1 LSPRGISKS
10 TVNKKKKTKTDW
22 ISILQFGGSSVAL
35 AFYWTGALGSAI
47 YGLYQIALYSDP
59 TAIDLFLTSAALFW
73 AGLLLLPSAA
83 YSLARLAK
91 RPLRQF
97 GVGGAG
103 LVPALLLIFV
113 VVLVAGHVSAV
124 AGGAAWF
131 ALPPLH
137 VLAASLPMVGFAWL
151 GIRKLK
157 INSAQTLT
165 GGFAS
170 GLTLAPTLAITL
182 EILAAILLFFLF
194 VFLIALNPDLA
205 NALESLQAD
214 LERFQN
220 DPEQI
225 LQTLSELLNQPA
237 ILTLVLIFFSV
248 AVPLVEEIAKPAAVW
263 LLMWSR
269 PLRPS
274 EGFAVGLLGGAGFGL
289 FENLLSGATTE
300 HWAGVTTLRI
310 GATAFHMATAGVMG
324 WALVRAKEDGKY
336 LSLLGIYFLSVVVH
350 GIWNGI
356 VIANSFSSIADTEAG
371 QFLPYDLSIVSIGIL
386 MLIGTGAVALI
397 ALFGQRLAPKPAS
410 RK

>member
-1 LSPRGISKS
+1 MSPRGISRS
-10 TVNKKKKTKTDW
+10 TTTKKKKNKTDW

-59 TAIDLFLTSAALFW
+59 TAIDLFLASAALFW

-83 YSLARLAK
+83 YSLTRLTK

-97 GVGGAG
+97 GVGGTWII
-103 LVPALLLIFV
+103 PTSILIFLI
-113 VVLVAGHVSAV
+113 VLVAGHASAV
-124 AGGAAWF
+124 AGGVAWF

-137 VLAASLPMVGFAWL
+137 VLAASLPMACFAWL
-151 GIRKLK
+151 GIRKLR
-157 INSAQTLT
+157 INSAQALT
-165 GGFAS
+165 GGLAS
-170 GLTLAPTLAITL
+170 GLTLAPALAITL
-182 EILAAILLFFLF
+182 EILAAILLFLVFA
-194 VFLIALNPDLA
+194 FLIALNPELA

-214 LERFQN
+214 LDRFEN
-220 DPEQI
+220 DPEQV

-269 PLRPS
+269 PLRPA
-274 EGFAVGLLGGAGFGL
+274 EGFAIGLLGGAGFGL
-289 FENLLSGATTE
+289 FENLLSGATSE

-324 WALVRAKEDGKY
+324 WALVRAKNEGKY

-356 VIANSFSSIADTEAG
+356 VIANSFSSMATTEAS
-371 QFLPYDLSIVSIGIL
+371 QFLPYDLSIVSILIL
-386 MLIGTGAVALI
+386 VLIGAGSVAII
-397 ALFGQRLAPKPAS
+397 AFFGQRLAPKPVS
-410 RK
+410 KK